1 MELFRRYLSYIKD
14 NPEGYWFK
22 RKLWGWGWVPVTKN
36 GWYIIALYVL
46 GVLSLAKEMDKHSHS
61 VSDVLVK
68 LSVPVVV
75 LTIFL
80 VIICYKTGEK
90 PGWHR
95 GFPRKNERKS

>member
-1 MELFRRYLSYIKD
+1 MKYISYIKD

-36 GWYIIALYVL
+36 GWYVIALYVL
-46 GVLSLAKEMDKHSHS
+46 GVLSLAREMDKHSHS
-61 VSDVLVK
+61 ISDVFVK

-75 LTIFL
+75 LTVFL
-80 VIICYKTGEK
+80 IIICYQTGER
-90 PGWHR
+90 PGWQW